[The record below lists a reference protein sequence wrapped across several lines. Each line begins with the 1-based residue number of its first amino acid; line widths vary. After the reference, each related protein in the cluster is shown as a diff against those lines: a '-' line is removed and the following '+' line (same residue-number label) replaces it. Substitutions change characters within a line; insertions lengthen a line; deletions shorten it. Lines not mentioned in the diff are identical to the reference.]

1 MTTRTRLVVT
11 RVSAESEPVA
21 LVAAWLLAELG
32 RFSHADVVL
41 VSDVAI
47 EVVLEPPDE
56 SADIELA
63 VAESIKEVRFHGW
76 QIEDASLRA

>member
-1 MTTRTRLVVT
+1 MTTRARLVVT
-11 RVSAESEPVA
+11 RVSPESEPVA

-41 VSDVAI
+41 VSDAAI
-47 EVVLEPPDE
+47 EVVLEPPDD

-63 VAESIKEVRFHGW
+63 VAESIKEARFRGW
-76 QIEDASLRA
+76 QIGDALLPA